1 VPEHTP
7 SSGPI
12 PPLAIELIGQSAAAV
27 RSRELVRRIAALDT
41 AVLLVGEPGID
52 VLSVARE
59 IHERSRR
66 SNGPLQVVACAE
78 GDPAAID
85 VTLFG
90 TSAFRDTDLVVVSP
104 ESSVALARGGSLFL
118 RDVADLSS
126 GTQAR
131 LARMLR
137 DGEARLGGAVVP
149 TDLRLIASAAASVD
163 EDARAHRFRPD
174 LYRRL
179 SAARIDLPP
188 LRARASDIPALAERV
203 LQEVGGA
210 LGTGRSFTQA
220 AQALLSALPWPR
232 NLAGLRE
239 SIAQA
244 VSSTDATALQ
254 IEPLLAVLQI
264 ERPVPVFTP
273 TGTLREARLRFERDY
288 IGAVLQYHGWHLSE
302 AARTLG
308 IQRPNLY
315 RKARQLGIPLAR
327 RSS

>member
-1 VPEHTP
+1 MPEHTH
-7 SSGPI
+7 SSGSI
-12 PPLAIELIGQSAAAV
+12 PPLAIELIGQSAVAV

-41 AVLLVGEPGID
+41 AVLLVGESGID

-66 SNGPLQVVACAE
+66 SGAPLQVVACGE
-78 GDPAAID
+78 GDPASID
-85 VTLFG
+85 ATLFG

-104 ESSVALARGGSLFL
+104 ESAVALARGGSLFL
-118 RDVADLSS
+118 RDVVDLSS

-131 LARMLR
+131 LARLLR
-137 DGEARLGGAVVP
+137 DGEVRVSGAVVS
-149 TDLRLIASAAASVD
+149 TDLRLIASAGPSID

-179 SAARIDLPP
+179 SGSRIDLPP
-188 LRARASDIPALAERV
+188 LRARAADIPALAERV
-203 LQEVGGA
+203 LQEIGGA
-210 LGTGRSFTQA
+210 SDTGRTFTHA

-239 SIAQA
+239 AIAQV

-264 ERPVPVFTP
+264 ERPAPVFTP
-273 TGTLREARLRFERDY
+273 IGTLREARLRFEREY
-288 IGAVLQYHGWHLSE
+288 IAAVLQYHGWHLAE